1 MASNKEDI
9 RFAFQRK
16 RNAAEIVLREDAED
30 TLVRL
35 AEIDFTRKTLI
46 SKTLRPTLKNFENE
60 QLRHASGEGTCCT
73 TQSCTFYKRSFRA
86 SRESKKLICTSKIIH
101 RDILL

>member
-1 MASNKEDI
+1 MAPDKEDI

-30 TLVRL
+30 TLARL
-35 AEIDFTRKTLI
+35 AEIDLPKKTLI
-46 SKTLRPTLKNFENE
+46 SKTLRPILKNFEDE

-73 TQSCTFYKRSFRA
+73 SCTFVLRVVLFINGASALRA
-86 SRESKKLICTSKIIH
+86 RA
-101 RDILL
+101 RN